1 MTRSGARPS
10 TVAALMLVACSSNQS
25 SGARSSPS
33 PRGSGTVITAAD
45 IEREPGM
52 PLEQLLLARV
62 PGLTIV
68 RNDDGQRV
76 ISLRGAR
83 KEMLVVL
90 NGVPLSPNACGNLN
104 ALNRTDIE
112 ASTVVLAVA
121 STSSYGSASPDVAF
135 FIGVQTRSV

>member
-1 MTRSGARPS
+1 
-10 TVAALMLVACSSNQS
+10 
-25 SGARSSPS
+25 
-33 PRGSGTVITAAD
+33 
-45 IEREPGM
+45 M

-90 NGVPLSPNACGNLN
+90 NGVPLSPNASGNLN
-104 ALNRTDIE
+104 AINRNDIE
-112 ASTVVLAVA
+112 SITVLRDAA
-121 STSSYGSASPDVAF
+121 STSFYGSRGAN
-135 FIGVQTRSV
+135 GVILIRTKQG